1 MTKLKRL
8 ATKEDEIVDVK
19 IPISNEELKDRAKQY
34 DLLTPKRFATRYN
47 KMLFLP
53 TSFKWNGSEYPIQY
67 NYCINPFCCNFGKE
81 QHKFKDVKGKPSR
94 YKMTGSSKDKGHKGM
109 YCNDNPIG
117 RGVSQNCTVT
127 PLSNWSVVEEIKR
140 LIEINSIQDVEPDYQ
155 FHKEG
160 CSEEESTP
168 FNEPKQ
174 FYKRGK
180 SRGKSQRYQCKACK
194 KFTNVLPKRE
204 ETTTYHQQKNTILP
218 MFAKMVVG
226 RVSVSRTCDILG
238 IGVGT
243 YYHKLE
249 WLYRRCLE
257 FLERY
262 ETQPLQTKKFNEMWL
277 NTDKMHYYL
286 NNVRKKGQGSKKYTG
301 FEDLNMQTYIVVSAE
316 VLSRYVFRSDVAYDW
331 NISMDELNEDTRKF
345 KEDHLNTFSRKN
357 DRLNWSYYPQEPS
370 ANDSE
375 NRNAYLHELGKITNR
390 SRFVDGLNV
399 DAPYTTTAH
408 YWLIKQMVNADE
420 WRMISDDDFSIRNAF
435 YRVFTK
441 ELRLSD
447 AHHFICQVNK
457 TKSRKQCLKEFGQAK
472 AELLDWGDIRGF
484 KTKFL
489 RTLAS
494 HYLTE
499 LLTSHQFHEEA
510 ISKDGE
516 RYRKYADNPIKHP
529 LATKDKGFY
538 SVDCRTDLSALEPNE
553 IAKMLLNVNDHSTNS
568 FIQQIRRY
576 ISSLERPLTTARG
589 DKKSYI
595 YANFNPKYAQFA
607 ITILRTYYNFCRPFK
622 SADKKVL
629 TPAQRLGIT
638 DKQFDWKDII
648 YFK

>member
-1 MTKLKRL
+1 
-8 ATKEDEIVDVK
+8 
-19 IPISNEELKDRAKQY
+19 
-34 DLLTPKRFATRYN
+34 
-47 KMLFLP
+47 
-53 TSFKWNGSEYPIQY
+53 
-67 NYCINPFCCNFGKE
+67 
-81 QHKFKDVKGKPSR
+81 
-94 YKMTGSSKDKGHKGM
+94 
-109 YCNDNPIG
+109 
-117 RGVSQNCTVT
+117 
-127 PLSNWSVVEEIKR
+127 
-140 LIEINSIQDVEPDYQ
+140 
-155 FHKEG
+155 
-160 CSEEESTP
+160 
-168 FNEPKQ
+168 
-174 FYKRGK
+174 
-180 SRGKSQRYQCKACK
+180 
-194 KFTNVLPKRE
+194 
-204 ETTTYHQQKNTILP
+204 
-218 MFAKMVVG
+218 
-226 RVSVSRTCDILG
+226 
-238 IGVGT
+238 
-243 YYHKLE
+243 
-249 WLYRRCLE
+249 
-257 FLERY
+257 
-262 ETQPLQTKKFNEMWL
+262 
-277 NTDKMHYYL
+277 
-286 NNVRKKGQGSKKYTG
+286 RKKGQGSKKYTG

-357 DRLNWSYYPQEPS
+357 DRLDWSYYPQEPS